1 MSLSMR
7 WGDAAIAAKYA
18 RDARRYALAAEE
30 SAQRAEAASPHLPI
44 LGENG
49 NWWFWDPARE
59 AYVDTGSAPGGTGN
73 NTGGS
78 NGGNTGD
85 NTGGNTGDN
94 TGGDT
99 GGNTGDN
106 TGGSTGGS
114 SGDNTG
120 GSTGSGTGGSTG
132 DNTGGNTGGS
142 TGGGAVTVDD
152 ALSESSE
159 NPVQNRVLTGAL
171 RSLIA
176 EGASQPTSAENR
188 LWIDTAPGAGL
199 RLITAEDYAPE
210 AKSAEMTQ
218 SVGVDANGKLWTAP
232 GGAAASA
239 PACEAAALATE
250 ENEGKLLVIQ
260 NGSLAAAALEEL
272 VETWLGGEF

>member
-85 NTGGNTGDN
+85 NTGGSTGGNTGGDTGSNTGDN
-94 TGGDT
+94 TGG
-99 GGNTGDN
+99 N
-106 TGGSTGGS
+106 
-114 SGDNTG
+114 
-120 GSTGSGTGGSTG
+120 TGSGTGGSTG
-132 DNTGGNTGGS
+132 DNTGGSTGG

-199 RLITAEDYAPE
+199 RLITAEDYAPA